1 MADAC
6 EKYGSSGGHLGW
18 CRCSIL
24 DGVFHDGRLP
34 TLMRARQ
41 LKNGPGEGGRRPMH
55 VKSMEAMVA
64 TLPFALGPNLPVLTA
79 VFGPPAVAEVTVA
92 ALSTLHC
99 MALHCIALH
108 RSARSGQL
116 SLGQVIDCLRA
127 CGPNTKYRIFSQL
140 QIWPPASAEK
150 KGSRNGHH
158 LTICC
163 IFKKLPLCQSS
174 QEKVFWHMSRE
185 IHVLVNLSEY
195 EYLLSVSFGIEKAFR
210 LDVAQPRRIKLM
222 AAD

>member
-1 MADAC
+1 MGWCRCSILEGMFHISRVPIDYDEGETTEERSRRGADAC
-6 EKYGSSGGHLGW
+6 EKYGSHGGHSAFCPGPQSS
-18 CRCSIL
+18 CPHCS
-24 DGVFHDGRLP
+24 VWSSCSSRSYSCSFEH
-34 TLMRARQ
+34 
-41 LKNGPGEGGRRPMH
+41 
-55 VKSMEAMVA
+55 
-64 TLPFALGPNLPVLTA
+64 
-79 VFGPPAVAEVTVA
+79 
-92 ALSTLHC
+92 
-99 MALHCIALH
+99 IALH

-185 IHVLVNLSEY
+185 IYVLVNLSEY

-210 LDVAQPRRIKLM
+210 LDVAQPRRLKLM